1 MKKLLSKT
9 LFIWTEVRYRF
20 LRALRQLSGVPEGA
34 VRPRWIVFI
43 YYILFPLNWCYERN
57 ANIKYDA
64 LHDIY
69 TIQGMKF
76 SGEVFRHFRQ
86 SIGEKFEIV
95 DTDDGTVTLRR
106 ITGYEF
112 FIDKVC
118 KN

>member
-1 MKKLLSKT
+1 MARFLGKT

-20 LRALRQLSGVPEGA
+20 LRALRQLSGVHEGTIS
-34 VRPRWIVFI
+34 PRWIVFI
-43 YYILFPLNWCYERN
+43 YYLLFPFNWLYERN

-64 LHDIY
+64 VYDIY

-76 SGEVFRHFRQ
+76 SGEIFRHFRQ

-106 ITGYEF
+106 IQGYEF
-112 FIDKVC
+112 FVDKVY